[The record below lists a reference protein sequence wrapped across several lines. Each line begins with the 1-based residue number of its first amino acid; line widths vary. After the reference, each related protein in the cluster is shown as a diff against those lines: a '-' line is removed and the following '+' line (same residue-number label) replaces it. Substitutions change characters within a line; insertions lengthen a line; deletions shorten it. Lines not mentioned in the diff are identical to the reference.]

1 LRGLHH
7 TVEEHH
13 AKHKDGFNCTWN
25 GYPKTL
31 SLDFTWVD
39 AVGEVWS
46 LKLVNN
52 SCFKA
57 GNFLDKV
64 YNLTLKLTRMRRSME
79 SLNHAFADLM
89 LLQQQA
95 GGNQYPNGLT
105 YKMFQ
110 NLVL

>member
-1 LRGLHH
+1 M
-7 TVEEHH
+7 
-13 AKHKDGFNCTWN
+13 
-25 GYPKTL
+25 